1 MATYPYSTLEEI
13 CEAARSG
20 MALAVYAR
28 DTPDRMAVT
37 SQYGA
42 RTFGELN
49 ARANQLVRA
58 WRRAGIREG
67 DSVAMLMGNRPEFIE
82 VYKASLRSGV
92 RLTPINWHL
101 SGEEVSYIVDN
112 CDARV
117 FITEQRYQGAAL
129 QVVNDCPALALNMMV
144 DGNAETGAGFSD
156 YAGLLADEDAS
167 DIGDPV
173 FGRYMLYTSGTTGRP
188 KGVWRERRE
197 PLLPMWNTGVAP
209 MQPLDDCCLLT
220 GPAYHAAPL
229 MSVVRA
235 LISGVP
241 VVMMDKWDPAETLQL
256 IEQHRVS
263 HCHMVATMFHRLLQL
278 PAETREKYDVT
289 SLRNVNHGAAP
300 CPVHVKQAMIEWF
313 GPVINEYYAAT
324 EGGGGFTVTAEEWL
338 RKPGTVGKPPPQFD
352 NRILDEEGNLL
363 GPNEVGTIYMKASG
377 DRFEYYKD
385 PDKTSSSYR
394 GDYFTLGDMGFFDE
408 DGYLFLTGR
417 TAEVIISGG
426 VNIYPQ
432 EVDNEIMKHPA
443 VHEVCTVGIPNEEW
457 GEEVRTVVQ
466 VKPGISADADLGAD
480 IIAFARQ
487 RLASFKCPRAIDFA
501 DDLPRLPTGKIQRRL
516 VRDPYWS
523 GREKQI

>member
-1 MATYPYSTLEEI
+1 MATYSHTAFEDI
-13 CEAARSG
+13 CDAAREG
-20 MALAVYAR
+20 MALAIYAR

-37 SQYGA
+37 SHFGS

-49 ARANQLVRA
+49 GRANQLVRA
-58 WRRAGIREG
+58 WRRAGIRPG
-67 DSVAMLMGNRPEFIE
+67 DAIAMLMGNRPEFVE
-82 VYKASLRSGV
+82 VYKASLRCGV

-101 SGEEVSYIVDN
+101 SGEEVAYIVDN

-117 FITEQRYQGAAL
+117 FISERRFERAAA
-129 QVVNDCPALALNMMV
+129 QAWEACPALLLNMMV
-144 DGNAETGAGFSD
+144 DGDGIDGFTD
-156 YAGLLADEDAS
+156 YGDALAGLDAS
-167 DIGDPV
+167 DIDDPV

-197 PLLPMWNTGVAP
+197 PLLPMWTSGVAP
-209 MQPLDDCCLLT
+209 MEPLSDCCLLT

-235 LISGVP
+235 LVSGVP
-241 VVMMDKWDPAETLQL
+241 VVMMDKWDPEQTLQL
-256 IEQHRVS
+256 IERHRVT

-278 PAETREKYDVT
+278 PAEVRQRYDIS

-300 CPVHVKQAMIEWF
+300 CPVHVKQAMIDWF

-324 EGGGGFTVTAEEWL
+324 EGGGGFTVTSAEWL
-338 RKPGTVGKPPPQFD
+338 RKPGTVGKPPQGFD
-352 NRILDEEGNLL
+352 NRILDEDGRLL
-363 GPNEVGTIYMKASG
+363 GPNEVGTIYMKAG
-377 DRFEYYKD
+377 PDRFEYYKD
-385 PDKTSSSYR
+385 PDKTTSSYR
-394 GDYFTLGDMGFFDE
+394 GDYFTLGDMGYFDE

-443 VHEVCTVGIPNEEW
+443 VHEVCTIGIPNEEW

-466 VKPGISADADLGAD
+466 VKPGVVAGADLAAE
-480 IIAFARQ
+480 IIAFARA
-487 RLASFKCPRAIDFA
+487 RLAGFKCPRAIDFA
-501 DDLPRLPTGKIQRRL
+501 EDLPRLPTGKIQRRL
-516 VRDPYWS
+516 VRDPYWA